1 METEFVLIMIMLTP
15 LIAAYVI
22 GQTRTFLRL
31 VSLVRQPGE
40 IIESALADKCVI
52 NLVIM
57 PPLMMLLVVG
67 CRRLF
72 HLPPY
77 WWTSEN
83 PLTLMAFSTWGAAV
97 SIVLWA
103 LIGAWFFA
111 VIHTPQWLYGRG
123 SAFVPI
129 ALMTQICLIYAAAAA
144 WMKAWELTR
153 GWSSWP
159 AAGDWSLVQWA
170 TAIFTLYVPVAP
182 LVGFVLLIV
191 HVGRVRVAKTW
202 KPAAAAEEEEIP

>member
-1 METEFVLIMIMLTP
+1 MEMEFVLILLTP
-15 LIAAYVI
+15 VIAAYVI

-31 VSLVRQPGE
+31 VGLVRRPGE

-52 NLVIM
+52 NLCIM
-57 PPLMMLLVVG
+57 PPLMMLLGVG

-97 SIVLWA
+97 STVLWA
-103 LIGAWFFA
+103 LIGAWFFV
-111 VIHTPQWLYGRG
+111 VIHTPQRLYGRG

-129 ALMTQICLIYAAAAA
+129 SLMAQICLIYAAAVF
-144 WMKAWELTR
+144 WMKGWEFTR
-153 GWSSWP
+153 GWRSWP
-159 AAGDWSLVQWA
+159 AAGDWSLVEWT
-170 TAIFTLYVPVAP
+170 TAIFAFYVPIAP
-182 LVGFVLLIV
+182 LIGFVLLIV
-191 HVGRVRVAKTW
+191 HVIRVRAAKTW
-202 KPAAAAEEEEIP
+202 ETTVPAEQEEIP